1 MSAARALPRE
11 ERLRSTAH
19 LRDSLPWPLSKWR
32 GTSGRIYVVSVRS
45 IAEVEADDLPGAVV
59 IAVRR
64 DAEGF
69 SKGLA
74 KVVRVTDIADAFAAR
89 AFLVNRPKAV
99 TELHLHRIEPDARQR
114 AAIVADLQPE

>member
-1 MSAARALPRE
+1 MVAAQALPRE

-19 LRDSLPWPLSKWR
+19 LRDALPWPMSRWR

-45 IAEVEADDLPGAVV
+45 LAEVEADDLLGAVV

-64 DAEGF
+64 DG
-69 SKGLA
+69 SGNSNGLA
-74 KVVRVTDIADAFAAR
+74 QPTRVTACADSAAAR
-89 AFLVNRPKAV
+89 SFIAGLPKAV
-99 TELHLHRIEPDARQR
+99 IELHLHRIEPDTRQR